1 MKKNNSFISEKLIL
15 DDINKSI
22 SKNEEIFVN
31 HFFQMEFAWMVG
43 AYSFFKDIEKYLI
56 IVYLINKT
64 LETYNKYFFNFSYEK
79 FYSNE
84 NIEIEKVSVIEI
96 VNDLNISKETARRK
110 LNELNNEKIII
121 RKSKKITI
129 NKKAFNTSKLVERH
143 SQELHNSMFSIS
155 PAQRNQE
162 TIEFLQLL

>member
-1 MKKNNSFISEKLIL
+1 MKKNNSFFSEKLNL

-22 SKNEEIFVN
+22 SKNEEIVVN
-31 HFFQMEFAWMVG
+31 NFFQMEYAWMVG
-43 AYSFFKDIEKYLI
+43 AYSSFKDLEKYLI

-110 LNELNNEKIII
+110 LNELNNDNILI
-121 RKSKKITI
+121 RKSKK
-129 NKKAFNTSKLVERH
+129 NNYK
-143 SQELHNSMFSIS
+143 
-155 PAQRNQE
+155 
-162 TIEFLQLL
+162 